1 MAAIKEMQEN
11 YKGEFDIKAA
21 APMAGTY
28 DLKGTSDYTLAND
41 YLLYSPFA
49 AFLGYA
55 YDKYYGFNSLDKMF
69 KSPYSS
75 NMANYFDGSMSG
87 DEIQQQLPLTQLD
100 TIPVPVTI
108 THELFNEEFLAQ
120 YRGDGEIEFK
130 KALEEN
136 NLYDWKPDMKIR
148 LYHCKN
154 DPIVPYFNSQKAYES
169 FLNNGSNSVKL
180 VTLED
185 SDIENPT
192 GSIHSDCAL
201 PSYKRAI
208 VWFNSIK
215 N

>member
-1 MAAIKEMQEN
+1 
-11 YKGEFDIKAA
+11 
-21 APMAGTY
+21 
-28 DLKGTSDYTLAND
+28 
-41 YLLYSPFA
+41 
-49 AFLGYA
+49 
-55 YDKYYGFNSLDKMF
+55 
-69 KSPYSS
+69 
-75 NMANYFDGSMSG
+75 
-87 DEIQQQLPLTQLD
+87 
-100 TIPVPVTI
+100 VPVTI

-120 YRGDGEIEFK
+120 YRGDGEVEFK

-180 VTLED
+180 ITLED

-192 GSIHSDCAL
+192 GSIHSDCAI
-201 PSYKRAI
+201 PSYERAI